1 VATTD
6 KRVLEGKVAAELHQI
21 AADLGI
27 EGHKGLKK
35 ADLVDRILSHTNG
48 ERSDAASV
56 AAAAPE
62 PSVASGDTTSSDAT
76 MSPTSGAYVDMRETS
91 GNGDTRQRP
100 QPDQRDQRQRDD
112 RREGTR
118 PQGGRPDAGQQQRDR
133 EGGARRR
140 PSREERRRQ
149 RDEKHRDQNGYEDAQ
164 RSLGYRQPRRFGQG
178 QRKPEHPLPEEQFAE
193 LSFSQCPSLRAP
205 AWTTSCP
212 STRNP
217 LVLTNQ

>member
-1 VATTD
+1 MATTD
-6 KRVLEGKVAAELHQI
+6 KRALEGKVAAELHQI

-35 ADLVDRILSHTNG
+35 ADLVDKIIAHTNG
-48 ERSDAASV
+48 ERADASSV
-56 AAAAPE
+56 AAAAP
-62 PSVASGDTTSSDAT
+62 DAT
-76 MSPTSGAYVDMRETS
+76 MASIDTTTSPTSGQAYVDMRETS

-133 EGGARRR
+133 EGGPRRR

-149 RDEKHRDQNGYEDAQ
+149 REERRQ
-164 RSLGYRQPRRFGQG
+164 REIEMREEELQTAPTATGLLDI
-178 QRKPEHPLPEEQFAE
+178 LP
-193 LSFSQCPSLRAP
+193 
-205 AWTTSCP
+205 
-212 STRNP
+212 
-217 LVLTNQ
+217 